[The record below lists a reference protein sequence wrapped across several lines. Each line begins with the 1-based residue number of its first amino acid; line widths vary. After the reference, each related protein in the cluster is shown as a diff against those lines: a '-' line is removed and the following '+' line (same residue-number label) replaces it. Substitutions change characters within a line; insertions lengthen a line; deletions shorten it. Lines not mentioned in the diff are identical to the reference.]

1 MIKRLIGLVGALALL
16 SVLVACR
23 PSATLTSQV
32 AKATGSPTP
41 KAASTATS
49 MPAATPTPPWQIP
62 QIQASDWVRGG
73 ADAGLTLV
81 EYSDLQ

>member
-1 MIKRLIGLVGALALL
+1 MIKRLIGLVGVLALL
-16 SVLVACR
+16 SGLVACR

-41 KAASTATS
+41 KATSTATG

-62 QIQASDWVRGG
+62 QVQESDWVTGA